1 MCVAQSAFGLDRLR
15 RLFLDGRI
23 LEMQPGDEESC
34 THCVVRQ
41 AMQAGPIFYGESQH
55 FLWDPKTRKRDYSEA
70 LQACATVVQLMLER
84 LQCEFPPSSIEM
96 CFSVF
101 SVNEAAAEQAAG
113 VQTWQTFEVSAEIRV
128 RKLLREGLK
137 ITHDQTI
144 HRAFRDFM
152 SSLHRLVARARDI
165 SDNRTGWAEERL
177 SSSGCSAWHELISF
191 YLAQEDGSC
200 RVERAHA
207 HGKRL
212 LQSHAGPLEGTGTSY
227 SDLLEVKL
235 DGPSCAEE
243 IAKQSAQGLEM
254 TEFAREFLQA
264 WRLRHGARFRVY
276 SQGRRKGCPGAQR
289 SRDDSDRAFRARQLR
304 AMRARS
310 ERDRD
315 NAQGEASSVLPGL
328 TQREAAECTGERPAA
343 DAPGLVRFRTRS
355 QLIKSNNREAA
366 RHRHSNPRG
375 PAFKKPK
382 LERGNNFSQRDATTD
397 PSEDMAKFLLS
408 LKRLKLVDACQ
419 EACPMPDIQGIDFR
433 VRRVGDHD
441 GGFMTFCAQSHLVIL
456 DSLDELASKRGGTC
470 LFQPWRI
477 FMFS

>member
-1 MCVAQSAFGLDRLR
+1 MAHVTHSMCVAQSAFGLDRLR

-84 LQCEFPPSSIEM
+84 LQCEFPPSSLEM

-227 SDLLEVKL
+227 SDLLEHACNSH
-235 DGPSCAEE
+235 P
-243 IAKQSAQGLEM
+243 
-254 TEFAREFLQA
+254 LQ
-264 WRLRHGARFRVY
+264 
-276 SQGRRKGCPGAQR
+276 
-289 SRDDSDRAFRARQLR
+289 
-304 AMRARS
+304 
-310 ERDRD
+310 
-315 NAQGEASSVLPGL
+315 
-328 TQREAAECTGERPAA
+328 
-343 DAPGLVRFRTRS
+343 
-355 QLIKSNNREAA
+355 
-366 RHRHSNPRG
+366 
-375 PAFKKPK
+375 
-382 LERGNNFSQRDATTD
+382 
-397 PSEDMAKFLLS
+397 
-408 LKRLKLVDACQ
+408 
-419 EACPMPDIQGIDFR
+419 
-433 VRRVGDHD
+433 
-441 GGFMTFCAQSHLVIL
+441 
-456 DSLDELASKRGGTC
+456 
-470 LFQPWRI
+470 
-477 FMFS
+477 